1 MSRVTATVGAASL
14 VIFVA
19 GATGLAQPGK
29 QRGGSAP
36 HPAAPAPHA
45 APAPAP
51 HAAPPAPHFA
61 APAPHAAPPPVPH
74 FAAPAPHAAPPPA
87 PHFAAPAPHAPP
99 APATHFAAP
108 RAAPQA
114 PAGAPHFAPPGTA
127 PSFTAPHPES
137 HFAGP
142 KAGPQFA
149 APGMRPDVGRQ
160 PGFVSPTA
168 PGHGGQGVPLF
179 AHVGPHQELGVPNG
193 HGVALERRVTP
204 DVVRR
209 ALGPAGHRPSP
220 IAAAQG
226 GANATDLLPNFP
238 PVIS

>member
-1 MSRVTATVGAASL
+1 MTPWSEERRDPPLVPTAVGTTASVGPSRRGRLLAMPSLGTQLLSASSCGTKPAGRRCAATTVYCAFRTRNGAKQKAFFSWLARRMFMSRMTATVGAASL

-108 RAAPQA
+108 GQ
-114 PAGAPHFAPPGTA
+114 PPRLRLELRTLPRLGQHLV
-127 PSFTAPHPES
+127 SQHLIQN
-137 HFAGP
+137 HIL
-142 KAGPQFA
+142 Q
-149 APGMRPDVGRQ
+149 VQRQ
-160 PGFVSPTA
+160 GLSSP
-168 PGHGGQGVPLF
+168 
-179 AHVGPHQELGVPNG
+179 
-193 HGVALERRVTP
+193 
-204 DVVRR
+204 RR
-209 ALGPAGHRPSP
+209 A
-220 IAAAQG
+220 
-226 GANATDLLPNFP
+226 
-238 PVIS
+238 